1 MELKQKYIEDEFEI
15 DEYFIKQIHGFKRA
29 SVRIAAKIDYMF
41 GIKHTEGRMQNI
53 AGHVND
59 KDDNPIFFVVD
70 YFRESDESPIVLIDI
85 REIEVDRYLD
95 FINKKRYIK

>member
-15 DEYFIKQIHGFKRA
+15 DEFFIKQIHNFKGV
-29 SVRIAAKIDYMF
+29 SVKIAAKIDYMY
-41 GIKHTEGRMQNI
+41 GISHTGGRMQNI

-59 KDDNPIFFVVD
+59 KYHNPIFFVVD
-70 YFRESDESPIVLIDI
+70 YYRESDESPIVLIDI
-85 REIEVDRYLD
+85 KEIEVDTYLD